1 MAICVMV
8 HGSTMS
14 IKHAQKV
21 LKLKTTGI
29 LLLATPFSGS
39 KFSKLYSWFFMS
51 LNRLVMLF
59 SCLNHPLTLYHGVWT
74 TPTFKNIFL
83 QKQYMLGIEI

>member
-29 LLLATPFSGS
+29 LLFATPFSGFYVTES
-39 KFSKLYSWFFMS
+39 IGDAVFMFKPS
-51 LNRLVMLF
+51 PD
-59 SCLNHPLTLYHGVWT
+59 PLPWSMDDTH
-74 TPTFKNIFL
+74 F
-83 QKQYMLGIEI
+83 